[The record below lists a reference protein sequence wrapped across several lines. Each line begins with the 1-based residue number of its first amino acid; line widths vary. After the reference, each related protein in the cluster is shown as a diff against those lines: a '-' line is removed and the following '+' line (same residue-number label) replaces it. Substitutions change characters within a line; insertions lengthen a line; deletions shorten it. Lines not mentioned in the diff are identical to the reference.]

1 MEEAIENVRYDDPL
15 HPNIAKYNEMLG
27 FKRYDMI
34 QHNLTI
40 PREDSA
46 FP

>member
-1 MEEAIENVRYDDPL
+1 MEDAIENVRYDDPL

-27 FKRYDMI
+27 FKRYEMI

-40 PREDSA
+40 PR
-46 FP
+46 